1 MSGVLFGI
9 SKDNDSKCSLKGSLK
24 EVLQEDLKEDLEE
37 GSEDNSKEGS
47 KSNSKEGLIDA
58 KLSLNGNNKKSKVSE
73 YGEKN
78 AFVLYISL
86 L

>member
-1 MSGVLFGI
+1 MFVKLWLKSGSTTGKKFI
-9 SKDNDSKCSLKGSLK
+9 
-24 EVLQEDLKEDLEE
+24 
-37 GSEDNSKEGS
+37 
-47 KSNSKEGLIDA
+47 A

-86 L
+86 LQSLEFSILFILFKKNYENKKRKMAF